1 MARQKGILKVEGTLD
16 NLTFYKSQ
24 DGHLVKTKG
33 GVSGDRIANDPVFV
47 RTREN
52 GAEFGNSA
60 VAGKLLRD
68 TMRSLMLT
76 ASDNRV
82 TARITK
88 MMSDI
93 KNLDTTSARGERSVG
108 VAIAQPEAKA
118 ILKSLDF
125 NINAI
130 LGSVLFTPY
139 TINTATGAIT
149 IADLIPIEDIAYPQ
163 GATHVTLSS
172 AFANIDFT
180 TGISD
185 IKYSNEVNLPIDGTS
200 ATQTLTPT
208 AVPAG
213 TGTQIYLL
221 EVEFFQEVNGVQYAL
236 KNGAYN
242 ALRVVEVA

>member
-33 GVSGDRIANDPVFV
+33 GVSGDRIANDPVFI

-68 TMRSLMLT
+68 TLRSLMLT

-82 TARITK
+82 TSRITK

-108 VAIAQPEAKA
+108 VAITQPSAKA
-118 ILKSLDF
+118 ILKSLDL
-125 NINAI
+125 NGNAI
-130 LGSVLFTPY
+130 LGSVLYAPY
-139 TINTATGAIT
+139 TINTVTGAISFAALT
-149 IADLIPIEDIAYPQ
+149 PIEDIAFPQ

-172 AFANIDFT
+172 AFANVDFV
-180 TGISD
+180 TGVSD
-185 IKYSNEVNLPIDGTS
+185 IKYSNEVNLPIDSTT
-200 ATQTLTPT
+200 AAQTLTPT

-221 EVEFFQEVNGVQYAL
+221 EVEFFQEVNGVQYSL
-236 KNGAYN
+236 KNGSYN